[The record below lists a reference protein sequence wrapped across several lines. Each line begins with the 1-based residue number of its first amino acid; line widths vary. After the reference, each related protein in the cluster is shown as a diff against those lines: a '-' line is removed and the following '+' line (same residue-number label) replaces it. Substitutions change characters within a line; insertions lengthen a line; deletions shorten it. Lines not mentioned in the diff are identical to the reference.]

1 MVFQICFDVYESA
14 TQHFIDEVMEGLGIK
29 QKKEETTAMDVESS
43 GNTYFHG
50 KKRCDLR
57 DPGSLLKAHS
67 SCTIE
72 NWPCVAGAYLP
83 CRNHVEYEIVLSGII
98 LLCGH

>member
-43 GNTYFHG
+43 GNIYF
-50 KKRCDLR
+50 
-57 DPGSLLKAHS
+57 SQYHS
-67 SCTIE
+67 
-72 NWPCVAGAYLP
+72 
-83 CRNHVEYEIVLSGII
+83 
-98 LLCGH
+98 